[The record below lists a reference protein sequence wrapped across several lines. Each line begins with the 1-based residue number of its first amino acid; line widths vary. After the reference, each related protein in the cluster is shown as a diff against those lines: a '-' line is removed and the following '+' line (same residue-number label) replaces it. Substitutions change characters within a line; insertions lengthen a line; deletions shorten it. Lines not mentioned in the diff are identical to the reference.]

1 MTLKNKIYC
10 WRLYLNLYSNKQTK
24 NFNQIK
30 LDNIVQISMS
40 EQTCYIS
47 EKITKLC
54 QFIQDDKNKSQP
66 PLIHIHH
73 ESIIFYDYVG

>member
-1 MTLKNKIYC
+1 MTLTNKIY
-10 WRLYLNLYSNKQTK
+10 LNIYPNKQTK

-47 EKITKLC
+47 
-54 QFIQDDKNKSQP
+54 DKKK
-66 PLIHIHH
+66 
-73 ESIIFYDYVG
+73 

>member
-1 MTLKNKIYC
+1 MTLTNKIYY

-40 EQTCYIS
+40 EQTCHIS
-47 EKITKLC
+47 DKKTLIPLYPKINC
-54 QFIQDDKNKSQP
+54 
-66 PLIHIHH
+66 
-73 ESIIFYDYVG
+73 